1 MNGGD
6 DPADTPSPR
15 SRGGGRGE
23 GRFRRV
29 LTVALVLIAA
39 LALSAAFSPRVR
51 LFLRSLGGAPTT
63 SVLGESRDA
72 DYAAFLEGVRR
83 RTPPDAAISL
93 VLPAESK
100 AHVSEAM
107 SRLAPRRVF
116 VGRENEA
123 NFVAAYRY
131 QYRDGLSP
139 DVMEIPN
146 GALFR
151 RQVIARE

>member
-1 MNGGD
+1 M
-6 DPADTPSPR
+6 
-15 SRGGGRGE
+15 
-23 GRFRRV
+23 
-29 LTVALVLIAA
+29 VALVLIAA

-51 LFLRSLGGAPTT
+51 LFLGSLGGATT
-63 SVLGESRDA
+63 SDVLGESRDG
-72 DYAAFLEGVRR
+72 DYAAFLEAVRR

-100 AHVSEAM
+100 AHVSEAV

-116 VGRENEA
+116 VGRESEA
-123 NFVAAYRY
+123 TFIAAYRY

-139 DVMEIPN
+139 DVTKVPN

-151 RQVIARE
+151 RQVIPAN